1 MKNKIKLA
9 LLLALSLSFLGA
21 CNNQNTSS
29 NPEVEKESTV
39 SEAENEVTDKMEKF
53 TENKESNQVSKDEE
67 KEEVD
72 NKDLKTSEEKQDE
85 ENDENHLD
93 QASIDKDKLFEEIKN
108 ENDKVIKVH
117 MQTNIEDTYPDRT
130 EKASFIA
137 DPVYDENQK
146 IIKGDTKKELS
157 NGHLQEIKFVENDD
171 SRAMILEIQP
181 GEEETTVS
189 DVKIESYDI
198 KPDYHRLV
206 QAIMDM
212 KDDLEVSEE
221 ADAYKLNLKDKA
233 MDVIKYVQEEYIINV
248 SDLEQNQ
255 IEKTIEVEID
265 KETKLLKKFSLG
277 LKPKV
282 KELEGNKL
290 TAETILSDHELEN

>member
-9 LLLALSLSFLGA
+9 LLLLLSLSFLGA
-21 CNNQNTSS
+21 CNNQDTSS

-39 SEAENEVTDKMEKF
+39 SESENEVTDKREKI
-53 TENKESNQVSKDEE
+53 TENKESKQVSKDKE

-85 ENDENHLD
+85 ENDENQLD
-93 QASIDKDKLFEEIKN
+93 QASIDIDKLFEEIKN

-130 EKASFIA
+130 KKASFIA
-137 DPVYDENQK
+137 DPVYDENQN

-157 NGHLQEIKFVENDD
+157 NGYLQEIKFVENDD
-171 SRAMILEIQP
+171 SRAMILERQP
-181 GEEETTVS
+181 GEEETSVS

-221 ADAYKLNLKDKA
+221 ADSYKLNLKDKA

-255 IEKTIEVEID
+255 IEKSVEVEID
-265 KETKLLKKFSLG
+265 KETKLLKKFALG

-282 KELEGNKL
+282 KELEDNKL
-290 TAETILSDHELEN
+290 TAETILSDHELGN

>member
-9 LLLALSLSFLGA
+9 LLLVLSLSFLGA

-39 SEAENEVTDKMEKF
+39 SEVENEVTDKREKI

-85 ENDENHLD
+85 ENDENQLD
-93 QASIDKDKLFEEIKN
+93 QASIDKDKLFQEIKN

-117 MQTNIEDTYPDRT
+117 IQTNIQDTYPDRT

-137 DPVYDENQK
+137 DPVYDKNQK

-157 NGHLQEIKFVENDD
+157 NGYLQKIKFVENDD
-171 SRAMILEIQP
+171 SRAMILERQP
-181 GEEETTVS
+181 GEEETSVS

-212 KDDLEVSEE
+212 KDELEVSDES
-221 ADAYKLNLKDKA
+221 DAYKLNLKDKA

-265 KETKLLKKFSLG
+265 KETKLLKKFALS

-282 KELEGNKL
+282 KELEDNKL
-290 TAETILSDHELEN
+290 TAETILSDHELGN